1 MFCLPAIV
9 STSDVLNFSMP
20 KFHLEVELTI
30 DSQLLR
36 CTVSYLT
43 HSEMEH
49 EAFLAIGRSLALRDR
64 ESEVGKI
71 SSNNFHSRSLKPLKR
86 PAILTS

>member
-1 MFCLPAIV
+1 MFRLPAIV
-9 STSDVLNFSMP
+9 STSDVLRFSMP
-20 KFHLEVELTI
+20 KFHLEVDRTI

-49 EAFLAIGRSLALRDR
+49 EAFLAVSLRECEATRIRSW
-64 ESEVGKI
+64 KNI
-71 SSNNFHSRSLKPLKR
+71 FKQFPLLYR
-86 PAILTS
+86 LNP